1 MNPARPQDLLLEYL
15 GRIESIVAAFRPGSS
30 PLTVLHIGGGGFAYP
45 GYLAAA
51 RPGTESTVLELDPEV
66 VEIAREELG
75 LNTGPDLRV
84 RTGDARM
91 SILDEPSG
99 AYDLVVGDAFSSR
112 SVPWHLTTSEFLA
125 EVRRVLRP
133 DGVYALNLIDG
144 GELGFLR
151 AELATLGAVFEDVVV
166 IANPGQT
173 SGNFVVA
180 ASPAPLPLE
189 ALRRHAAASGA
200 EVIDAAT
207 LTEGAPI
214 LTDDFAPVD
223 QLIGSTPG
231 ERPLGTF
238 PAVSPHVVEGANDED
253 QQGLQDRDQWEQG
266 SRPARHG
273 RDRWPAARERA
284 SPSRGGR
291 MLRGTRRQQG
301 LGMGVIDGRR
311 TRVDH
316 YAPTKGLRHG
326 ENPVLTSRGRGTPRR
341 RGPSAVRMIALP
353 WIGYSDQVAVASA
366 NSRRARVRAGTK
378 RRGVR

>member
-1 MNPARPQDLLLEYL
+1 M
-15 GRIESIVAAFRPGSS
+15 AAFRPGSS

-45 GYLAAA
+45 RYLAAA

-112 SVPWHLTTSEFLA
+112 SVPWHLTTREFLA

-166 IANPGQT
+166 IGNPGQT

-189 ALRRHAAASGA
+189 ALRRHAAAAGA

-231 ERPLGTF
+231 D
-238 PAVSPHVVEGANDED
+238 DE
-253 QQGLQDRDQWEQG
+253 
-266 SRPARHG
+266 
-273 RDRWPAARERA
+273 
-284 SPSRGGR
+284 
-291 MLRGTRRQQG
+291 
-301 LGMGVIDGRR
+301 
-311 TRVDH
+311 
-316 YAPTKGLRHG
+316 
-326 ENPVLTSRGRGTPRR
+326 
-341 RGPSAVRMIALP
+341 
-353 WIGYSDQVAVASA
+353 
-366 NSRRARVRAGTK
+366 
-378 RRGVR
+378 

>member
-1 MNPARPQDLLLEYL
+1 M
-15 GRIESIVAAFRPGSS
+15 AAFRPGSS

-151 AELATLGAVFEDVVV
+151 AELATLEAVFDDVVV
-166 IANPGQT
+166 VANPGQT

-180 ASPAPLPLE
+180 ASPARLPLE
-189 ALRRHAAASGA
+189 ALRRRAAAAGA

-207 LTEGAPI
+207 LTDGAPI

-223 QLIGSTPG
+223 QLIGSTP
-231 ERPLGTF
+231 RD
-238 PAVSPHVVEGANDED
+238 DE
-253 QQGLQDRDQWEQG
+253 
-266 SRPARHG
+266 
-273 RDRWPAARERA
+273 
-284 SPSRGGR
+284 
-291 MLRGTRRQQG
+291 
-301 LGMGVIDGRR
+301 
-311 TRVDH
+311 
-316 YAPTKGLRHG
+316 
-326 ENPVLTSRGRGTPRR
+326 
-341 RGPSAVRMIALP
+341 
-353 WIGYSDQVAVASA
+353 
-366 NSRRARVRAGTK
+366 
-378 RRGVR
+378 